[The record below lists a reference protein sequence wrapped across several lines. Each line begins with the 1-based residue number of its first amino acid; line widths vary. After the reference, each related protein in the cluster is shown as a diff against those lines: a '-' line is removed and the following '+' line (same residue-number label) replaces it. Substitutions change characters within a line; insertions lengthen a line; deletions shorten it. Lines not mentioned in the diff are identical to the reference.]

1 VGAIKRGSPRE
12 PGSSA
17 EERIER
23 RALCWLGVIL
33 FYTVKHQQ
41 RSCRFLAETVE
52 QEEGII
58 NWDAFAVLLPL
69 LTFAIGILTSLMGI
83 GGGELIGPLLLTL
96 RVGFPV
102 SVVVTLLTCV

>member
-1 VGAIKRGSPRE
+1 MGSVSRGWQPAQRSPA
-12 PGSSA
+12 A
-17 EERIER
+17 EGNQHQE
-23 RALCWLGVIL
+23 LCWLVVIL

-102 SVVVTLLTCV
+102 SVVVTLLTCA

>member
-1 VGAIKRGSPRE
+1 
-12 PGSSA
+12 
-17 EERIER
+17 
-23 RALCWLGVIL
+23 
-33 FYTVKHQQ
+33 
-41 RSCRFLAETVE
+41 
-52 QEEGII
+52 
-58 NWDAFAVLLPL
+58 VLLPL